1 MRSGSVGVMDWRK
14 GHPGENR
21 QLLEAATDQHVSA
34 GCLLVSLC

>member
-21 QLLEAATDQHVSA
+21 QLLEAAMDQHVSA